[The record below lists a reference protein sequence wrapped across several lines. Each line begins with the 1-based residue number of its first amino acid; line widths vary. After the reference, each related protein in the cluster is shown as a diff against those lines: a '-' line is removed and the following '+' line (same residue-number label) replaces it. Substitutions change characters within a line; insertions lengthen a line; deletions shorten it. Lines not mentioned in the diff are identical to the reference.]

1 MAEALGSDNCD
12 GCWAVMTELFKR
24 DGLEVRLGS
33 ADWKLRHTPK
43 QI

>member
-1 MAEALGSDNCD
+1 MAEALGSDDCD
-12 GCWAVMTELFKR
+12 GCWAVITAVLDK
-24 DGLEVRLGS
+24 DGFEVLPRS